1 MVLESGRFEV
11 GWGNAAALMGA
22 RVEEL
27 KGDWRRAV
35 RSDEV
40 EARLRQ
46 DKAHKIKAV
55 LIAQVDT
62 ASGVW
67 NDIEAIGNAIKA
79 AGHPAVYMV
88 DTVASLGCMPFEMD
102 AWGVDVA
109 MSGSQKGL
117 MTPPGLGFVAASDR
131 AQEAHKKA
139 HMRTPY
145 WDWPERE
152 GCEHSRRYAGTA
164 PIHLLFAL
172 RQAIDMLFEEGL
184 ENTFERHRLLGEA
197 VR

>member
-46 DKAHKIKAV
+46 DKTHSIKAV

-67 NDIEAIGNAIKA
+67 NDIEAIGKAIKA
-79 AGHPAVYMV
+79 AGHPALYI
-88 DTVASLGCMPFEMD
+88 
-102 AWGVDVA
+102 
-109 MSGSQKGL
+109 
-117 MTPPGLGFVAASDR
+117 DR
-131 AQEAHKKA
+131 KS
-139 HMRTPY
+139 T
-145 WDWPERE
+145 
-152 GCEHSRRYAGTA
+152 
-164 PIHLLFAL
+164 
-172 RQAIDMLFEEGL
+172 
-184 ENTFERHRLLGEA
+184 RLNSSHE
-197 VR
+197 